1 MQENIL
7 ETELLAI
14 YSLPFQGGVRLGKRE
29 GVYGTN
35 IIDTTHKVRDGVVS
49 WSDGRKNLA
58 EARKKI
64 ADEWKDY
71 TGTYLAPEEKKLV
84 DEATPLMKTADEAVD
99 KLSAIFVKEDK
110 GALAGFVAKGL
121 YPAIDPFTDKISN
134 LTDLQV
140 KVAKQVYEKSDA
152 YYQKGKMGLTFLIVL
167 YVLISAALATLVIR
181 GLLKELG
188 GEPSYVKEIARTV
201 AKGAVSS
208 EKSGESLREILDQI
222 NEVNMQINQIA
233 TAAEQQTAT
242 ISEITTNIH
251 QVTEIVHQSA
261 RGAEETSTAAAQLAE
276 QSQQLQNLVGKF
288 KVA

>member
-1 MQENIL
+1 M
-7 ETELLAI
+7 AI